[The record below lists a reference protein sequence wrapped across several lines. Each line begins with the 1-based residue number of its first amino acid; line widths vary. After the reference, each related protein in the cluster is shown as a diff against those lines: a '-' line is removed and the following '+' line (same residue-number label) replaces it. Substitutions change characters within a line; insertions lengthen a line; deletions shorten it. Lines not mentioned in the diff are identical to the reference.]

1 MAQRCMSCEASI
13 LSPAQ
18 RLHFYV
24 GWIILIL
31 MFICV
36 CNAVTERDVL
46 AAVAEGAQSLADL
59 QGQLGLASC
68 CGACANLAQE
78 YLPGGCYAVSEAV
91 PSQSAMMAQAAT
103 LMSMNTTFSARA
115 VSRSPS

>member
-1 MAQRCMSCEASI
+1 MLCEASI

-78 YLPGGCYAVSEAV
+78 YLPGGCYAASEAV